1 MRMIREAWGKTDRDG
16 GGVHPLAHHCMDVA
30 AVFGR
35 MMELPIIRNRLET
48 AAKAPLSDV
57 DRRRLAA
64 LVFLHDIGKL
74 HPGFQA
80 KGWLAGS
87 WSGPVRGHS
96 KEAWAFLMLALKRHE
111 HPFHETM
118 QRIMGW
124 GEAVS
129 PLVAAMI
136 AHHGRP
142 VERPSDPTLRD
153 WDSPSS
159 PHYDWRSEARVMDD
173 ALHRWFASAFK
184 AGYGPLPDRPQ
195 FHHAVAGLVALADWV
210 GSDRRFFDFA
220 EPFNSEYNDIA
231 NRAAAE
237 ALAVIGLDPGALAA
251 YAAPDF
257 TKLTGFPAPNSAQAA
272 VGAVGPKARLL
283 ILEAETGSGK
293 TEAALWR
300 FTQLFA
306 AGGGSGLYFA
316 VPTRAAA
323 WQLHR
328 RVDEALRRVFGA
340 EAPEAVLAIPGMLRG
355 AIQRPKPAPL
365 AREMGRPRGI
375 GPATM
380 GRRACDAVPGRARRH
395 RHGGPGHARRPS
407 GETRASAG

>member
-35 MMELPIIRNRLET
+35 MMELPIICNRLET

-142 VERPSDPTLRD
+142 VEQPSDPTLRD

-251 YAAPDF
+251 YAAPGAGGIMTVPDRRRRICPIRRSTMPPARWRVPPPSRLPQPRRYRSWASSMRTQGNRSF
-257 TKLTGFPAPNSAQAA
+257 WTSPTSTATSLRFPAPSALPSEPPNNRKRTSSA
-272 VGAVGPKARLL
+272 LL
-283 ILEAETGSGK
+283 A
-293 TEAALWR
+293 
-300 FTQLFA
+300 
-306 AGGGSGLYFA
+306 
-316 VPTRAAA
+316 
-323 WQLHR
+323 
-328 RVDEALRRVFGA
+328 D
-340 EAPEAVLAIPGMLRG
+340 
-355 AIQRPKPAPL
+355 
-365 AREMGRPRGI
+365 
-375 GPATM
+375 
-380 GRRACDAVPGRARRH
+380 
-395 RHGGPGHARRPS
+395 
-407 GETRASAG
+407 

>member
-124 GEAVS
+124 GEAVG
-129 PLVAAMI
+129 PLVAAII

-142 VERPSDPTLRD
+142 VERPL
-153 WDSPSS
+153 
-159 PHYDWRSEARVMDD
+159 
-173 ALHRWFASAFK
+173 
-184 AGYGPLPDRPQ
+184 
-195 FHHAVAGLVALADWV
+195 
-210 GSDRRFFDFA
+210 RRF
-220 EPFNSEYNDIA
+220 
-231 NRAAAE
+231 
-237 ALAVIGLDPGALAA
+237 
-251 YAAPDF
+251 APW
-257 TKLTGFPAPNSAQAA
+257 T
-272 VGAVGPKARLL
+272 
-283 ILEAETGSGK
+283 
-293 TEAALWR
+293 
-300 FTQLFA
+300 A
-306 AGGGSGLYFA
+306 AGRSG
-316 VPTRAAA
+316 
-323 WQLHR
+323 R
-328 RVDEALRRVFGA
+328 RGC
-340 EAPEAVLAIPGMLRG
+340 LRG
-355 AIQRPKPAPL
+355 K
-365 AREMGRPRGI
+365 G
-375 GPATM
+375 
-380 GRRACDAVPGRARRH
+380 DVP
-395 RHGGPGHARRPS
+395 
-407 GETRASAG
+407 ASAGPDQRVRTSNPRLEFARRARV